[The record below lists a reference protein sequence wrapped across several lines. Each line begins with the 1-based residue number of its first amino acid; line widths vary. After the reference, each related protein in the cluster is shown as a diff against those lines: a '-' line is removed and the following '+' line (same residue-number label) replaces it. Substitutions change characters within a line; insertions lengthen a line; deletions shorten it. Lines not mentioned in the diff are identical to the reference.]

1 MQDNAPPRRSVYS
14 MKWLKNN
21 HINVLKCAATFPDLN
36 RVESL
41 WDDIDKK
48 LQKHATQEY

>member
-1 MQDNAPPRRSVYS
+1 MQDNAPPHRSVYS

-21 HINVLKCAATFPDLN
+21 HINVPKWPATAPDLN
-36 RVESL
+36 PVESL

-48 LQKHATQEY
+48 LQKHETQEY